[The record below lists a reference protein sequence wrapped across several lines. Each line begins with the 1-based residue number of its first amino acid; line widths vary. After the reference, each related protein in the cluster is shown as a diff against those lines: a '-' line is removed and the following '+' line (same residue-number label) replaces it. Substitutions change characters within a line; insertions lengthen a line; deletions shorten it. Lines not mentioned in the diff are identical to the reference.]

1 MKAAITINKTE
12 IDTAIENA
20 EESNKEVIDEI
31 IDPTTGL
38 IINKKFNIDG
48 QSKYQTNELEKNYA
62 LSNQIQER
70 LDDLL
75 TKMKEKTNLV
85 NYTIQKPTEEIP
97 NNPLSSE
104 QPEPIDIYLEDNYY
118 DTYDNKLIFPQLS
131 TDDRKD
137 FELNIAGDDL
147 IITFKSTTL
156 KTVDISRTELKN
168 TLNNIINDL
177 HANVSDFKTKS
188 NTKATQRQVK
198 KIKNLTEKVNK
209 GDKQH
214 MESRLSSENWIK
226 KLIDNQIYLESN
238 YYTFDE
244 KILTISI
251 C

>member
-75 TKMKEKTNLV
+75 TKMKEKTNLI

-156 KTVDISRTELKN
+156 KTVNISRKELKN

-198 KIKNLTEKVNK
+198 KIKNLTEKVDK

>member
-1 MKAAITINKTE
+1 M
-12 IDTAIENA
+12 
-20 EESNKEVIDEI
+20 
-31 IDPTTGL
+31 
-38 IINKKFNIDG
+38 
-48 QSKYQTNELEKNYA
+48 
-62 LSNQIQER
+62 
-70 LDDLL
+70 
-75 TKMKEKTNLV
+75 
-85 NYTIQKPTEEIP
+85 
-97 NNPLSSE
+97 
-104 QPEPIDIYLEDNYY
+104 
-118 DTYDNKLIFPQLS
+118 
-131 TDDRKD
+131 
-137 FELNIAGDDL
+137 
-147 IITFKSTTL
+147 
-156 KTVDISRTELKN
+156 KTVNISRKELKN

-198 KIKNLTEKVNK
+198 KIKNLTEKVDK

>member
-1 MKAAITINKTE
+1 
-12 IDTAIENA
+12 
-20 EESNKEVIDEI
+20 
-31 IDPTTGL
+31 
-38 IINKKFNIDG
+38 
-48 QSKYQTNELEKNYA
+48 
-62 LSNQIQER
+62 
-70 LDDLL
+70 
-75 TKMKEKTNLV
+75 MKEKTNLV

-168 TLNNIINDL
+168 TLNKIINDL

>member
-1 MKAAITINKTE
+1 MKAAITINKKE

-156 KTVDISRTELKN
+156 KTVNISRTELKN

-198 KIKNLTEKVNK
+198 KIKNLTEKVDK

>member
-1 MKAAITINKTE
+1 
-12 IDTAIENA
+12 
-20 EESNKEVIDEI
+20 
-31 IDPTTGL
+31 
-38 IINKKFNIDG
+38 
-48 QSKYQTNELEKNYA
+48 
-62 LSNQIQER
+62 
-70 LDDLL
+70 
-75 TKMKEKTNLV
+75 MKEKTNLI

-156 KTVDISRTELKN
+156 KTVNISRKELKN

>member
-12 IDTAIENA
+12 IDTAIGNA

-75 TKMKEKTNLV
+75 TKMKEKTNLI

-156 KTVDISRTELKN
+156 KTVNISRKELKN

-198 KIKNLTEKVNK
+198 KIKNLIEKVDK
-209 GDKQH
+209 GDKQY

>member
-1 MKAAITINKTE
+1 MKAAITINKKE

-31 IDPTTGL
+31 VDPTTGL

-75 TKMKEKTNLV
+75 TKMKEKTNLI

-156 KTVDISRTELKN
+156 KTVNISRKELKN

-198 KIKNLTEKVNK
+198 KIKNLTEKVDK

>member
-1 MKAAITINKTE
+1 MKAAITINKKE

-75 TKMKEKTNLV
+75 TKMKEKTNLI

-156 KTVDISRTELKN
+156 KTVNISRKELKN

-198 KIKNLTEKVNK
+198 KIKNLTEKVDK

>member
-1 MKAAITINKTE
+1 MKAALTINKTE
-12 IDTAIENA
+12 IDTAIENT

-85 NYTIQKPTEEIP
+85 NYTIQKPTKEIP

-156 KTVDISRTELKN
+156 KTVNISRTELKN

-198 KIKNLTEKVNK
+198 KIKNLTEKVDK

>member
-1 MKAAITINKTE
+1 MKAALTINKTE
-12 IDTAIENA
+12 IDTAIENT

-75 TKMKEKTNLV
+75 TKMKEKTNLI

-156 KTVDISRTELKN
+156 KTVNISRTELKN

-198 KIKNLTEKVNK
+198 KIKNLTEKVDK

>member
-1 MKAAITINKTE
+1 MKAAITINKKE

-75 TKMKEKTNLV
+75 TKMKEKTNLI

-131 TDDRKD
+131 TDDRKY

-198 KIKNLTEKVNK
+198 KIKNLTEKVDK

>member
-12 IDTAIENA
+12 IDTAIGNA

-104 QPEPIDIYLEDNYY
+104 QPEPIDIYSEDNYY

-131 TDDRKD
+131 TDNRKD
-137 FELNIAGDDL
+137 FELNIAGGDL

-156 KTVDISRTELKN
+156 KTVNISRT
-168 TLNNIINDL
+168 
-177 HANVSDFKTKS
+177 
-188 NTKATQRQVK
+188 
-198 KIKNLTEKVNK
+198 
-209 GDKQH
+209 
-214 MESRLSSENWIK
+214 
-226 KLIDNQIYLESN
+226 
-238 YYTFDE
+238 
-244 KILTISI
+244 
-251 C
+251 

>member
-104 QPEPIDIYLEDNYY
+104 QPEPIDIYSEDNYY

-137 FELNIAGDDL
+137 FELNIAGGDL

-156 KTVDISRTELKN
+156 KTVNISRKELKN

-198 KIKNLTEKVNK
+198 KIKNLTEKVDK